1 MCLQRVSTIFFG
13 LAFFCINHVAASTE
27 GTVHLNCH
35 GIKTEGAGRQ
45 MAVRGAGYA
54 IETRMVDGYPKVRV
68 IAEESYF
75 KFHECDRDALRYY
88 CYAEEQVGEIRVVHQ
103 LTFNRSSGSVSQQ
116 RLTSPKSTIVQEFSF
131 EGQCEVSDEP
141 KF

>member
-27 GTVHLNCH
+27 GTVHLNCR
-35 GIKTEGAGRQ
+35 GIKYEHEGNSQPAS
-45 MAVRGAGYA
+45 AGYA
-54 IETRMVDGYPKVRV
+54 IQTSMVDGYLQSR
-68 IAEESYF
+68 IWADERIF
-75 KFHECDRDALRYY
+75 KFYDCRRDALEYT
-88 CYAEEQVGEIRVVHQ
+88 CAEEDEFGDSLVYHSIS
-103 LTFNRSSGSVSQQ
+103 FNRSSGSVNEF
-116 RLTSPKSTIVQEFSF
+116 RLVEPQSSVLKGFNF